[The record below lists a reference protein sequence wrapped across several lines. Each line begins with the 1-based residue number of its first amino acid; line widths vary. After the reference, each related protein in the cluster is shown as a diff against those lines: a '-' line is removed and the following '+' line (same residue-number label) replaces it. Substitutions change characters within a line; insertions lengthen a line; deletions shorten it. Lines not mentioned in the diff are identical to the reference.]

1 MSKAAIRCLLAVS
14 VFGLDADK
22 AGKCEGT
29 SLIQSA
35 KRGELLAFDAAKN
48 EEDDFQHNKLL
59 IEESTAYE
67 LVLDDDLFKTIKMDY
82 VPGIVTTD
90 GNFYMTYKMA
100 SFLQTDGTTA
110 TGVRGGLY
118 YQMNYKSSLMQT
130 NFRCPGPGTTYSS
143 ALLQQQDNQNFD
155 ATEGCAVCDAKG
167 NPIFDHYDQLLDVAT
182 SDGRINDLYI
192 KFKKVIVNTAAE
204 LAAAAKREAC
214 RDQCTT
220 DHSGKSKRRKR
231 RKCKKKC
238 DSITSLTQQMTES
251 SGALYAFYTMSA

>member
-35 KRGELLAFDAAKN
+35 KRGELLAFAAKN
-48 EEDDFQHNKLL
+48 EEDDFQRNKLM
-59 IEESTAYE
+59 IEESDDYE
-67 LVLDDDLFKTIKMDY
+67 LILDDDLFKTIKMDY
-82 VPGIVTTD
+82 RPGIVTTD
-90 GNFYMTYKMA
+90 GNFYMKYTMA

-118 YQMNYKSSLMQT
+118 YQMNYASSLMQT
-130 NFRCPGPGTTYSS
+130 NFRCPAPGTTYSS

-155 ATEGCAVCDAKG
+155 ATEEGCPVCDDNG
-167 NPIFDHYDQLLDVAT
+167 NPIFDHYNQLSDVAESET
-182 SDGRINDLYI
+182 RIQGQYKKL
-192 KFKKVIVNTAAE
+192 KKVLVNTADE
-204 LAAAAKREAC
+204 LRAAAKRETC
-214 RDQCTT
+214 RENCATK
-220 DHSGKSKRRKR
+220 HSGKSNRKKR
-231 RKCKKKC
+231 RKCKKNCSK
-238 DSITSLTQQMTES
+238 ITSLTQQKTES